1 MTNTPDRNFDDLA
14 DHFSH
19 KIYGGLKGKIRLA
32 ILSGDLTPVVEQLM
46 QNRREPLR
54 ILDVAGGL
62 GQLSIQFAQ
71 QGHQVTVNDISSVML
86 GIARDKAREAGVED
100 RITWH
105 CGPYQD
111 LTDMALGSFDLVMCH
126 ALLEW
131 LQHPELLI
139 PALEPLV
146 SNDGCLSLCFYNPAS
161 IVYRNLMRG
170 NFDRVINAQQYT
182 PDRGSLTPHNP
193 CSLAQVRDWL
203 AQSGFDIQTE
213 SGLRVFSDYVLEKR
227 GGNLIPEQV
236 LAMELMYAR
245 QEPYKWMGRYLHVV
259 ASKCPSIKTSHVL

>member
-14 DHFSH
+14 EHFSH

-32 ILSGDLTPVVEQLM
+32 ILSGDLAPVIEQLTHA
-46 QNRREPLR
+46 RKKPLR

-71 QGHQVTVNDISSVML
+71 QGHLVTVNDISSVML
-86 GIARDKAREAGVED
+86 GVARDKAREAGVED

-111 LTDMALGSFDLVMCH
+111 LSDMALGSFDLVMCH

-131 LQHPELLI
+131 LQNPELLI

-146 SNDGCLSLCFYNPAS
+146 TNDGCLSLCFYNPAS

-170 NFDRVINAQQYT
+170 NFDRVNYAQQYM

-193 CSLAQVRDWL
+193 CSLEQVRAWL
-203 AQSGFDIQTE
+203 AQSRFDIQKV

-227 GGNLIPEQV
+227 GGNLLPEQV
-236 LAMELMYAR
+236 LAMELMYAS

-259 ASKCPSIKTSHVL
+259 ATKSHVSYS